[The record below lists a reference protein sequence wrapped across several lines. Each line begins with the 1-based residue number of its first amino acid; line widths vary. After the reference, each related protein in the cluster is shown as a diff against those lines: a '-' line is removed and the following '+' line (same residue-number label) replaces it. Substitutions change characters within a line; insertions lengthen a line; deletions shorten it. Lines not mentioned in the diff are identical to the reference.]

1 MFCEKC
7 GAEIAEGQDF
17 CEKCGAPIEKA
28 PEAEEAKEEKKPMK
42 VEDKVMMILLAFFL
56 GGLGVHNFMMGETK
70 RGIAKILLS
79 LACGIGWIFALID
92 LVKIANDDYVIDK
105 EKFF

>member
-7 GAEIAEGQDF
+7 GAEIEEGQAF
-17 CEKCGAPIEKA
+17 CATCGAPTEAA
-28 PEAEEAKEEKKPMK
+28 PAENTAEEKKK
-42 VEDKVMMILLAFFL
+42 LGGEDKVFMILIAFFL

-79 LACGIGWIFALID
+79 LACGIGWIFGLID
-92 LVKIANDDYVIDK
+92 LVKIANDTYVVDK